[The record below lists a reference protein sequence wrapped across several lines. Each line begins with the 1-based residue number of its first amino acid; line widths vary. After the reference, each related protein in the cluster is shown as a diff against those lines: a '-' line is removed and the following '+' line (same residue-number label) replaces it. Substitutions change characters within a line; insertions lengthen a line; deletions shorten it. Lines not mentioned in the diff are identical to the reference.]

1 MKRTEKQKGKQ
12 IRKTT
17 KKRFYKKIWFWLLI
31 SLVTVSGVG
40 GKIVWNKYGETVKES
55 VNTGYQIADGLD
67 KNSLRSDSPTVIYD
81 AQGQEIKRLNTQA
94 DYQIKTED
102 FNPYLRK
109 GFVATE
115 DERFYQ
121 HKGVDLWALIR
132 AGGSFIRGGSLQG
145 GSTITQQL
153 VKNKILKNSEQTVN
167 RKATEM
173 VIAQELEKKFSKEDI
188 LTSYLNYIYFG
199 HGANGVGMASKYY
212 FNKDQKDLTIR
223 ESAVIIGLT
232 NNPTLYDPVNNP
244 ENSDKKVKEILG
256 KMLRNKVI
264 SKEQYQT
271 SVNEKTQLNIGT
283 LINEKDYTDN
293 YAVSFAMRQAAE
305 DLAVADGFKL
315 QYKFETEDDYNTYHQ
330 TYNSIIQEKM
340 EQLVAG
346 GYKIYTSINL
356 ETQRQ
361 LEEQV
366 YQELSKYQDV
376 NPETGKF
383 DLQTSVTVLDNKT
396 HNIVAVIGGRGTEG
410 DYLNRSY
417 QSYRQPGSSA
427 KPIIAYT
434 PAFETGNLLPQSVLM
449 DSQVPEFPTV
459 GNASGTYSN
468 SAYTVREGVNW
479 SLNTIALRAS
489 LLTDINNVT
498 NKLAAMEFHNLHP
511 FDNNNIISIG
521 GFTYGVTTTEMAG
534 AYSALTNQGVYY
546 TPSSVTKITSAYD
559 DATLYQ
565 NTYTGKKVYSKEAS
579 YAMLDVLKTSGN
591 GHTLYDARALA
602 TNYPVE
608 FQGGKTGTTDE
619 YKDVY
624 FASVNSYYTTTV
636 WVGADQARTLSESE
650 RTEAKI
656 LNRIVTETVLVGKA
670 PVDFEKPSTVIKNGN
685 NISFTSQESVNDFE
699 SVNSS
704 KFSSRAKKLNQDSQE
719 RNKNRLTGLDY
730 RIIYGLTEEEELAR
744 EGAVEKLIGEFNI
757 NEFETTLNY
766 ESFQKKLADIQAK
779 LADVK
784 RNSKKKEYQSKL
796 QELRTQVSEQY
807 SYLLNVQKQR
817 ENVELQHKIESAKQ
831 NSKSSNSEKIAELQS
846 SLIQIKNRLQSAI
859 EAGADYSGIITEMDG
874 VITQLNRLGEQ
885 TPYYR
890 VYSDGKQ
897 TIFVETEKP
906 TLTSN

>member
-1 MKRTEKQKGKQ
+1 
-12 IRKTT
+12 
-17 KKRFYKKIWFWLLI
+17 
-31 SLVTVSGVG
+31 
-40 GKIVWNKYGETVKES
+40 
-55 VNTGYQIADGLD
+55 
-67 KNSLRSDSPTVIYD
+67 
-81 AQGQEIKRLNTQA
+81 
-94 DYQIKTED
+94 
-102 FNPYLRK
+102 
-109 GFVATE
+109 
-115 DERFYQ
+115 
-121 HKGVDLWALIR
+121 
-132 AGGSFIRGGSLQG
+132 
-145 GSTITQQL
+145 
-153 VKNKILKNSEQTVN
+153 
-167 RKATEM
+167 
-173 VIAQELEKKFSKEDI
+173 
-188 LTSYLNYIYFG
+188 
-199 HGANGVGMASKYY
+199 MASKYY

-293 YAVSFAMRQAAE
+293 YAISFAMRQAAE

-356 ETQRQ
+356 DTQKQ

-459 GNASGTYSN
+459 GNASGVYSN

-534 AYSALTNQGVYY
+534 AYSALTNQGVFY

-656 LNRIVTETVLVGKA
+656 LNRIVTETVLAGKT
-670 PVDFEKPSTVIKNGN
+670 PIDFEKPSTVIKNGN
-685 NISFTSQESVNDFE
+685 NITFTSQEKVDDFE

-704 KFSSRAKKLNQDSQE
+704 KFSSRAKKLNEDSQR
-719 RNKNRLTGLDY
+719 RNKNRLTSLDY

-744 EGAVEKLIGEFNI
+744 ESAVEKLIGEFNI

-779 LADVK
+779 LEDVK
-784 RNSKKKEYQSKL
+784 RNSKKEEYQSKL

-807 SYLLNVQKQR
+807 SYLLNVQAQR

-859 EAGADYSGIITEMDG
+859 EAGADYSGIVTEMDG

>member
-1 MKRTEKQKGKQ
+1 M
-12 IRKTT
+12 
-17 KKRFYKKIWFWLLI
+17 
-31 SLVTVSGVG
+31 
-40 GKIVWNKYGETVKES
+40 
-55 VNTGYQIADGLD
+55 
-67 KNSLRSDSPTVIYD
+67 
-81 AQGQEIKRLNTQA
+81 
-94 DYQIKTED
+94 
-102 FNPYLRK
+102 
-109 GFVATE
+109 
-115 DERFYQ
+115 
-121 HKGVDLWALIR
+121 
-132 AGGSFIRGGSLQG
+132 
-145 GSTITQQL
+145 
-153 VKNKILKNSEQTVN
+153 
-167 RKATEM
+167 
-173 VIAQELEKKFSKEDI
+173 
-188 LTSYLNYIYFG
+188 
-199 HGANGVGMASKYY
+199 
-212 FNKDQKDLTIR
+212 
-223 ESAVIIGLT
+223 
-232 NNPTLYDPVNNP
+232 
-244 ENSDKKVKEILG
+244 
-256 KMLRNKVI
+256 
-264 SKEQYQT
+264 
-271 SVNEKTQLNIGT
+271 
-283 LINEKDYTDN
+283 
-293 YAVSFAMRQAAE
+293 
-305 DLAVADGFKL
+305 
-315 QYKFETEDDYNTYHQ
+315 
-330 TYNSIIQEKM
+330 
-340 EQLVAG
+340 
-346 GYKIYTSINL
+346 
-356 ETQRQ
+356 
-361 LEEQV
+361 
-366 YQELSKYQDV
+366 
-376 NPETGKF
+376 
-383 DLQTSVTVLDNKT
+383 
-396 HNIVAVIGGRGTEG
+396 IGGRGTEG

-534 AYSALTNQGVYY
+534 AYSTLTNQGVFY

-656 LNRIVTETVLVGKA
+656 LNRIVTETVLAGKA

-685 NISFTSQESVNDFE
+685 NISFTSQEKVDDFE

-704 KFSSRAKKLNQDSQE
+704 KFSNRAKKLNQDSQE
-719 RNKNRLTGLDY
+719 RNKNRLTAFDY

-766 ESFQKKLADIQAK
+766 EYFQKKLADIQAK

-784 RNSKKKEYQSKL
+784 RNSKKEEYQTKL

-859 EAGADYSGIITEMDG
+859 EAGADYSGIVTEMDG